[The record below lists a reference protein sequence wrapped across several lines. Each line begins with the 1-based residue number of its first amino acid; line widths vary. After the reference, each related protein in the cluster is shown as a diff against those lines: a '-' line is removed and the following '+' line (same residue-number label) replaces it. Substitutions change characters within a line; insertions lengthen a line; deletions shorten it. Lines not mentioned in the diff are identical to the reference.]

1 VTRPDLRQMLLDA
14 LSSQGGASSDF
25 DLNKDVVLPEGR
37 KLTPAA
43 VLIAVRANTQ
53 TVILTKRSAK
63 LKHHPGQI
71 AFAGGKQDPIDAD
84 PTAAALREAHEEIG
98 LDPSFVDVI
107 GTLPAHET
115 VTGYAVM
122 PVIALVDG
130 PFVAVAEAGEVSEV
144 FEVPLAHLMT
154 PANFHV
160 EGRIW
165 QGKIRRYYTIPFGPY
180 YIWGATARILRGLAE
195 RMQ

>member
-1 VTRPDLRQMLLDA
+1 MLLDA

-71 AFAGGKQDPIDAD
+71 G
-84 PTAAALREAHEEIG
+84 RAH
-98 LDPSFVDVI
+98 V
-107 GTLPAHET
+107 
-115 VTGYAVM
+115 
-122 PVIALVDG
+122 
-130 PFVAVAEAGEVSEV
+130 
-144 FEVPLAHLMT
+144 
-154 PANFHV
+154 
-160 EGRIW
+160 
-165 QGKIRRYYTIPFGPY
+165 
-180 YIWGATARILRGLAE
+180 
-195 RMQ
+195 